1 MQIERGV
8 SLNPPLRS
16 VAVFA
21 AGFLCV
27 ATCFA
32 TGAGK
37 APPTTSP
44 AEDQEAAAASSSP
57 PVAMVNLPG
66 PLRPFLRLAGISQ
79 EISASEVL
87 PLLARNVSLWGY
99 DGNKPTEYLVLVTRY
114 VQLAKELQALGGA
127 EGRIRVGRCE
137 DAEQLIRTLGYKFE
151 NGCSAKGA
159 TLMTADPERAFLT
172 IDSGFPLTTLEEDL
186 EKGIPFSYAFPATP
200 VPVLFSE
207 RTWTSLSPSNKRTGN
222 DIVSVLLRDKNVD
235 HLYSALAKSDRQT
248 RFALFRAPGLRRLLP
263 DAAAL
268 DFYGSWI
275 SIRSGQVNVPGGAKS
290 EDAWK
295 ELVGASPKSQGEFVI
310 HLLERDKGW
319 LAAYYDAMA
328 RLTAA
333 QQARFVESDRLSRLY
348 DAYRDGSRFSF
359 NTAAAGV
366 FPRNAGLLVLL
377 TRTRWEPNGEPQ
389 VPGGLD
395 AWKDVMSHSSD
406 TEARHGGAANARAWN
421 SPDQLLETMVS
432 SSVSESAGA
441 SPSQIY
447 LMVSA
452 IDGGR
457 PAERRLSDATV
468 RLLGDRYFEF
478 NKWYPIFAEFPAL
491 DDAAIAGFIDAA
503 SKIDKI
509 NNPALR
515 ANALGSFQAEVG
527 LWQIFARQ
535 GQIPSKDLNAS
546 WKRTVDPYLNI
557 STNVQLFEAAH
568 GALNSILTA
577 AGGDPHMLAQNQM
590 VELLAGPAQNS
601 ADGKRAHQELARR
614 IRAVLDDER
623 LVSLDTLIG
632 LFEGIDDVA
641 HKKASGDSLLPLA
654 AELREFEMPRP
665 IFSGNEKASWA
676 PVVYSSRHAELQVRT
691 DLTQILRTGGTAA
704 QLEHARGLLTPFL
717 RDTLVGLN
725 YAYYEPPGAQ
735 VLHNNP
741 LFVRSHDF
749 TASSVQGIE
758 HVWGSPELIGVG
770 VTAGGG
776 AYLLGSLAD
785 LPYALASM
793 EQDFIAP
800 AKVQALIWQEI
811 VPEFLVNSVLPR
823 WWGVAP
829 GEMHAAALYQRA
841 GEELLIQSAS
851 DPALREKVLGILADR
866 MPPARLETTAEALED
881 REMASDLRRQMLPA
895 DTFFLTEE
903 FRRRY
908 PEQDAVWGQ
917 SGKELLAVSKR
928 DPEWASAARI
938 AKDFGVPHLEL
949 AQSDSCTLLNT
960 SIFPASGAF
969 DGRLFGESWE
979 SSNLY
984 WARVAD
990 EMGYSPAMLNVLVP
1004 NLTRTMV
1011 ANIFATEVNDWPAL
1025 LRALNETGDQFRKG
1039 KITVRGATTMAGQPD
1054 GVPMA
1059 AAKSYAP

>member
-1 MQIERGV
+1 
-8 SLNPPLRS
+8 
-16 VAVFA
+16 
-21 AGFLCV
+21 
-27 ATCFA
+27 
-32 TGAGK
+32 
-37 APPTTSP
+37 
-44 AEDQEAAAASSSP
+44 
-57 PVAMVNLPG
+57 MVNIPG

-79 EISASEVL
+79 EISPSEVL
-87 PLLARNVSLWGY
+87 PLLARNVSLWGF

-114 VQLAKELQALGGA
+114 VQLARELEALGDSD
-127 EGRIRVGRCE
+127 GRIRVGRCE

-159 TLMTADPERAFLT
+159 ALMTADPERAFLT

-200 VPVLFSE
+200 VPVLFAE
-207 RTWTSLSPSNKRTGN
+207 RTWTSLSPSGKRTGN
-222 DIVSVLLRDKNVD
+222 DMLSVLLRDRNID
-235 HLYSALAKSDRQT
+235 HLYSALARSDGQT
-248 RFALFRAPGLRRLLP
+248 RFALFRSPGLRRLLP
-263 DAAAL
+263 NASVL
-268 DFYGSWI
+268 DFYGNWI
-275 SIRSGQVNVPGGAKS
+275 SIRSGQVNVPGGATA

-295 ELVGASPKSQGEFVI
+295 DLVGVSPKSQGEFVN
-310 HLLERDKGW
+310 HLLERDRGW
-319 LAAYYDAMA
+319 LAAYFDAMA
-328 RLTAA
+328 RVSAT
-333 QQARFVESDRLSRLY
+333 QQAHFAESDRLRRLY
-348 DAYRDGSRFSF
+348 DAYRNGSRFSY

-377 TRTRWEPNGEPQ
+377 TRTRWQADGEPQ
-389 VPGGLD
+389 VPGSLE
-395 AWKDVMSHSSD
+395 AWKDVMSHSSEGD
-406 TEARHGGAANARAWN
+406 SKHGGAAHIRAWN
-421 SPDQLLETMVS
+421 NPEQLLEAMVS
-432 SSVSESAGA
+432 SSVSESEAS

-452 IDGGR
+452 IDSGR
-457 PAERRLSDATV
+457 PAEHRISDATV
-468 RLLGDRYFEF
+468 RLLGEHYFEF

-503 SKIDKI
+503 TRIDKI

-535 GQIPSKDLNAS
+535 GQIPTKELNAS
-546 WKRTVDPYLNI
+546 WKGTIDPFLNI
-557 STNVQLFEAAH
+557 GSNVQLFEASR
-568 GALNSILTA
+568 GSLNSILTA
-577 AGGDPHMLAQNQM
+577 AGGDPHMLAQNQV

-623 LVSLDTLIG
+623 LASLDTLFG
-632 LFEGIDDVA
+632 LFEGLDDVA
-641 HKKASGDSLLPLA
+641 HKKATGDTLLPLA

-665 IFSGNEKASWA
+665 IFSGNEKAAWA
-676 PVVYSSRHAELQVRT
+676 PVVYTSRHAELQVRT
-691 DLTQILRTGGTAA
+691 DLTQILHSGSAA
-704 QLEHARGLLTPFL
+704 QVENARGLLTPFL

-785 LPYALASM
+785 LPFALASM

-811 VPEFLVNSVLPR
+811 VPEFLVNAVLPR

-866 MPPARLETTAEALED
+866 MPPARLEMMAQGLED
-881 REMASDLRRQMLPA
+881 PEKASDLRRQMLPA

-908 PEQDAVWGQ
+908 PEQDKVWGQ
-917 SGKELLAVSKR
+917 AGKELAAVAKR
-928 DPEWASAARI
+928 DPAWASPDHI
-938 AKDFGVPHLEL
+938 AKDFGVPHLEI
-949 AQSDSCTLLNT
+949 AQSNSCTLLNT

-979 SSNLY
+979 STNLY

-1011 ANIFATEVNDWPAL
+1011 SNIFATEVNDWPAL
-1025 LRALNETGDQFRKG
+1025 LRALTETGDQFRKG
-1039 KITVRGATTMAGQPD
+1039 KITVRGAATMAGRPD
-1054 GVPMA
+1054 GVPVA
-1059 AAKSYAP
+1059 AANGIEP